1 MTLDQYIVAGSKT
14 AEQIADATGLTPASI
29 SRIRRGLQKP
39 SFDAIRAIVSA
50 TDGQVGYEDLLG
62 EAA

>member
-1 MTLDQYIVAGSKT
+1 MTLDQYIAAGNKT

-50 TDGQVGYEDLLG
+50 TEGQVGYEDLLG